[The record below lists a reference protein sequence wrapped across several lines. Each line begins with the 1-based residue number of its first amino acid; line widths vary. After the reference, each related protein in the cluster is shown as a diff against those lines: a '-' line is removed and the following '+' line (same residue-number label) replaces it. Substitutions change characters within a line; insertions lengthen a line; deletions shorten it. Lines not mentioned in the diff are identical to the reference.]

1 MQKTRRRDPRHACSM
16 ARADLLIDLVRA
28 ARRGDQEDLRRG
40 VEALI
45 AEEDGKQHHLVADR
59 LRQALRANGRAL
71 EKPLSAPEV
80 PAGLQV
86 QTPVRTFDDLVLP
99 ASIVETCLEVV
110 GEQRRIE
117 LLRAHGLEP
126 RHRILIVGSPG
137 TGKTSLAEAMAESLL
152 LPLVV
157 LRYEMVI
164 GSFLGETGARLAQL
178 FEWARTRR
186 CVLFFDEFDAIA
198 KERGDV
204 HETGEVKRVVSSLLM
219 LIDEMPSH
227 VVVIA
232 ASNHPELLDR
242 AVDRRFEVHLDLPAP
257 NPAARVA
264 WWSRFLDQLD
274 ARPKASAKTLAA
286 KTPVKNF
293 AELDDL
299 GADIRRQLVLNVGSS
314 PDRVCKDRIDRW
326 RKRRAERA

>member
-1 MQKTRRRDPRHACSM
+1 MM
-16 ARADLLIDLVRA
+16 ARADLLIDLVRS
-28 ARRGDQEDLRRG
+28 ARRGDQDDLRRD

-45 AEEDGKQHHLVADR
+45 AEEDAKQHHLVADR

-71 EKPLSAPEV
+71 EKPLSAPDV
-80 PAGLQV
+80 PAGLQI
-86 QTPVRTFDDLVLP
+86 QTPLTTLDDLVLP
-99 ASIVETCLEVV
+99 ASVVATCLEVV
-110 GEQRRIE
+110 EEQRRIE

-126 RHRILIVGSPG
+126 RHRMLVVGPPG
-137 TGKTSLAEAMAESLL
+137 TGKTSLAEGMAEALL
-152 LPLVV
+152 LPLVI

-242 AVDRRFEVHLDLPAP
+242 AVDRRFEVKLDLPAP
-257 NPAARVA
+257 TPSARTE
-264 WWSRFLDQLD
+264 WWSHFLRRFDD
-274 ARPKASAKTLAA
+274 KPRASAKTLAER
-286 KTPVKNF
+286 TPVKNF

-299 GADIRRQLVLNVGSS
+299 GMDIRRQLVLNVGAS
-314 PDRVCKDRIDRW
+314 PDRVYKDRIDKW
-326 RKRRAERA
+326 RKRRAASA

>member
-1 MQKTRRRDPRHACSM
+1 M

-45 AEEDGKQHHLVADR
+45 AEEDEKQHHLVADR
-59 LRQALRANGRAL
+59 LREALRANGRAL
-71 EKPLSAPEV
+71 EKPVSAPEV
-80 PAGLQV
+80 PPGLQI
-86 QTPVRTFDDLVLP
+86 QRPTRTFDDLVLP
-99 ASIVETCLEVV
+99 RPVVKSCLEIVD
-110 GEQRRIE
+110 EQRRIE
-117 LLRAHGLEP
+117 LLRAQGLEP
-126 RHRILIVGSPG
+126 RHRILIVGPPG
-137 TGKTSLAEAMAESLL
+137 TGKTSLAEAMAEALL

-232 ASNHPELLDR
+232 ASNHSELLDR
-242 AVDRRFEVHLDLPAP
+242 AVDRRFEVKLDLPAP
-257 NPAARVA
+257 TPTARMA
-264 WWSRFLDQLD
+264 WWSHFLERLD
-274 ARPKASAKTLAA
+274 EKPRSSAKALAG
-286 KTPVKNF
+286 KTPARNF
-293 AELDDL
+293 AELDVL
-299 GADIRRQLVLNVGSS
+299 GMDIRRQLVLNVEAS
-314 PDRVCKDRIDRW
+314 PDQVFKDRIDQW
-326 RKRRAERA
+326 RKRGAKRA